1 MPAPAK
7 IKNFASTLRDQL
19 KTATDRIEK
28 LSGDVK
34 GSVDGLHAR
43 LDETEKLKSEID
55 AAAAEI
61 HQVVGM
67 DNGGPQ

>member
-19 KTATDRIEK
+19 KAATDRIEK

-34 GSVDGLHAR
+34 GSVDQLHAR
-43 LDETEKLKSEID
+43 LDETEKLKGEID
-55 AAAAEI
+55 SASAEI

-67 DNGGPQ
+67 DNGGPN